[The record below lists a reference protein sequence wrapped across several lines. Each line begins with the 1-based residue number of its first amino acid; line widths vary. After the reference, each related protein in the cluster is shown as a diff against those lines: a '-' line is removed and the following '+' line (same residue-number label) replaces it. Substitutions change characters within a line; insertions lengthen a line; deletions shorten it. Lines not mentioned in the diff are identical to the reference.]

1 MELSRSTRL
10 AVFAL
15 VLLGSVALYA
25 RSSRVVLDDAFI
37 YLRVARHVLEG
48 VGPRFTPGDTHVP
61 ITGAGWLALLVTA
74 KLLLPGVPLLAL
86 AKGLFIACLALASI
100 ALHALLA
107 PRLPLASLVA
117 PLPIFFTPWMQTLC
131 GHDTALA
138 LGAGLGLLWSI
149 DARRFALAPIFA
161 AACYL
166 ARGEGAIFAA
176 LALAVAFVRA
186 LGAGAERPASLRRLL
201 LGSAVAATGV
211 LAWHA
216 WYASEFGALLPS
228 TLAAKRLQG
237 LGPWPSF
244 TSLLRPHLLRIL
256 EPRWLAA
263 FAIGGG
269 LVLVRTL
276 PLLVAWPLVHYATL
290 ASLGVAYYFWYFFP
304 VDFSVAL
311 AVLVGLA
318 GACELAARTSSALRG
333 PFARAAFATLC
344 VALSVAALASARRAV
359 SDALPG
365 RKPQRDPL
373 VARSETRYA
382 AYREVADWIRA
393 HPPRD
398 RSRPP
403 ALLVDEIGLFGFFL
417 PEARILDVAGLAV
430 PVDSPARF
438 FDWAHFART
447 LEPDGIVRP
456 WTQEV
461 TEMLLPRRDGG
472 WASFARSFRPSVDY
486 NGVSVF
492 ERRTREPQGAA
503 RPVGLLRASEE
514 PLLVSQP
521 LVVEKREGIGWI
533 LFAHARSEL
542 SHPVP
547 TEARWLEL
555 GFGFLDGALEGSTD
569 GARFEVFALHPD
581 GSRRS
586 LWSRARRPRE
596 AEAARG
602 PQRATVALPGAGL
615 EKLIFSIDPLE
626 HASWDWTYWS
636 RIALRGAPAERGAA
650 AGVRSGVSG
659 GATTP
664 RPRSRRA
671 GSPRGRGR
679 RADPRAGSGR

>member
-1 MELSRSTRL
+1 MTSSRTQL

-15 VLLGSVALYA
+15 VLTGSAVLYA
-25 RSSRVVLDDAFI
+25 RSSQVRLDDTFI

-48 VGPRFTPGDTHVP
+48 VGPRFNPGDTHVP

-86 AKGLFIACLALASI
+86 AKGLFIACLALASL

-117 PLPIFFTPWMQTLC
+117 PLPIFFTPWMQTSC

-149 DARRFALAPIFA
+149 DARRFALAPVFA

-166 ARGEGAIFAA
+166 ARGEGAVFAA
-176 LALAVAFVRA
+176 LALAVALLRA
-186 LGAGAERPASLRRLL
+186 LRAGGERPINLRRLL
-201 LGSAVAATGV
+201 LGSAAAATGV

-216 WYASEFGALLPS
+216 WYASEFGALFPS

-244 TSLLRPHLLRIL
+244 TSLLGPHLLRIL

-269 LVLVRTL
+269 LVLARTL

-304 VDFSVAL
+304 IDFVVTL

-318 GACELAARTSSALRG
+318 GACELATRASSALRG
-333 PFARAAFATLC
+333 PFARAALATLC
-344 VALSVAALASARRAV
+344 VALSVAALAPARRAV
-359 SDALPG
+359 SDARPG
-365 RKPQRDPL
+365 WTPRRDPL
-373 VARSETRYA
+373 VAPSETRYA
-382 AYREVADWIRA
+382 AYGEVADWIRS
-393 HPPRD
+393 HPLREP
-398 RSRPP
+398 SRPP
-403 ALLVDEIGLFGFFL
+403 TLLVDEIGLLGFFL
-417 PEARILDVAGLAV
+417 PDARIVDVVGLAV
-430 PVDSPARF
+430 PVESEARF
-438 FDWAHFART
+438 FDWAHFARE
-447 LEPDGIVRP
+447 LEPDAIVRP

-461 TEMLLPRRDGG
+461 TEMLVSRRDGG
-472 WASFARSFRPSVDY
+472 WMSFARSFRPTVDY
-486 NGVSVF
+486 NGVSLF
-492 ERRTREPQGAA
+492 ERQAREPHGAA
-503 RPVGLLRASEE
+503 RPTGLLRASEE
-514 PLLVSQP
+514 PLLTSQP
-521 LVVEKREGIGWI
+521 MILEKRKGIGWI

-547 TEARWLEL
+547 PHARRLEL
-555 GFGFLDGALEGSTD
+555 GFGFLDGALAGSTD

-586 LWSRARRPRE
+586 LWSRVLRPRE
-596 AEAARG
+596 AEADRG
-602 PQRATVALPGAGL
+602 PQRAKVALPGAGV
-615 EKLIFSIDPLE
+615 EKLLLSIDPLE
-626 HASWDWTYWS
+626 HAAWDWTYWS
-636 RIALRGAPAERGAA
+636 RIALRGAPAERVPPTGA
-650 AGVRSGVSG
+650 RSGLSG
-659 GATTP
+659 AATTP